1 MKKFILFILILQGVL
16 LSATIESVEVKGV
29 KVPVIYEKDNTLP
42 IASLE
47 LMFKNS
53 GSIQDKNQSGLAAF
67 TASILNEGTKKLGS
81 VGFAK
86 KLEDNAIHI
95 EISRGNETFSMELSS
110 LKEKFSDGVG
120 YFSQLLSDPNFS
132 KESFEKILLLKMAS
146 IDKLKSNFDYIAKL
160 ELKKLRYKGTPIEN
174 PAIGTVE
181 SLKSLKLS
189 DVEAFYNE
197 HIVLNRAV
205 VVIGGDLEK
214 DEALAFAKE
223 VLSNLEVGKSE
234 KLPRFDSLDKTEQIE
249 TEKDTKQAYIYF
261 GSPFNLN
268 VDDKDV
274 YKSKVASFILGSGG
288 FGSRLM
294 EEIRVKR
301 GLAYSAYGRI
311 SLNKSFSEF
320 SGYLQTK
327 LENQEDAIKLV
338 KEVVSNF
345 VAKGVTKE
353 ELEQAKKFII
363 GSEPLRNET
372 LNQRLNRTFSEYYK
386 GLEIGHLQKELE
398 LIEKLTLKELN
409 DFITS
414 HPEINKLSFSIVT
427 KK

>member
-29 KVPVIYEKDNTLP
+29 KVPVIYEKDSTLP

-95 EISRGNETFSMELSS
+95 GTSRGNETFSMELSS
-110 LKEKFSDGVG
+110 LKEKFSDGVL
-120 YFSQLLSDPNFS
+120 YFSQLLGDPNFS

-160 ELKKLRYKGTPIEN
+160 ELKRLRYQGTPIEN

-181 SLKSLKLS
+181 SLNALKLS
-189 DVEAFYNE
+189 DIEAFYKE
-197 HIVLNRAV
+197 YLVLSRVV

-214 DEALAFAKE
+214 DEALAFAKDL
-223 VLSNLEVGKSE
+223 LSNLEVGKSE
-234 KLPRFDSLDKTEQIE
+234 KLPRFDSLEKMKQIE
-249 TEKDTKQAYIYF
+249 TEKETQQAYIYF
-261 GSPFNLN
+261 GSPYNLK

-294 EEIRVKR
+294 EEVRVKR
-301 GLAYSAYGRI
+301 GLAYSAYGRV
-311 SLNKSFSEF
+311 SLNKSYSEF

-327 LENQEDAIKLV
+327 LENQDDAIKLV
-338 KEVVSNF
+338 KEVISNF

-372 LNQRLNRTFSEYYK
+372 LSQRLNRTFSEYYK
-386 GLEIGHLQKELE
+386 GLEIGHSLKELE
-398 LIEKLTLKELN
+398 FIEKLTLKELN